1 MSIYCRF
8 GWKRDRYFKIRLDR
22 FVNNRC
28 DRILAMHST
37 AFDVNTSN
45 SGILTQIHSSCI
57 SSIVDHSKTRRN
69 NHKECRKEGTRTFRI
84 EHNEPATAVIEGP
97 NNSFLSNNAAAL
109 FWQFTPINLHT
120 LCLFTVERCQRRRC
134 KERAWGGQS
143 RQYR

>member
-1 MSIYCRF
+1 MSIYCQF
-8 GWKRDRYFKIRLDR
+8 GGKRDRYFKIRLDR

-37 AFDVNTSN
+37 AFDANTSN

-84 EHNEPATAVIEGP
+84 ESGTDKNTEGP
-97 NNSFLSNNAAAL
+97 NNYFSFHVPSSRPRDPLGNSHSHTYIHL
-109 FWQFTPINLHT
+109 FSWQSAVAQWWR
-120 LCLFTVERCQRRRC
+120 LCKGLENR
-134 KERAWGGQS
+134 
-143 RQYR
+143 